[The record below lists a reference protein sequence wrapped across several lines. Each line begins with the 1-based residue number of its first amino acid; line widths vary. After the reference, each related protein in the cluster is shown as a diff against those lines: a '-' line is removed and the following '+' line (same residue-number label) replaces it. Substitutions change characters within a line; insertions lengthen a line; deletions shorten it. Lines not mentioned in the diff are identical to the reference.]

1 MAIFFRRVRAYG
13 SWLAFWGF
21 GPLRGDLRGLGW
33 RVAVR
38 EHAAVFLAG

>member
-1 MAIFFRRVRAYG
+1 MTIFFRRVGAYAA
-13 SWLAFWGF
+13 WLRFWGV

-33 RVAVR
+33 RVALR